1 MPYEQ
6 AHAPIYGY
14 MKGWKHTIPLHL
26 NHYARTFSIFKVL
39 NTLKLG
45 KVLNVG
51 GADGYHSYLLKQLF
65 NADVTTID
73 TNDHSLSVANKRY
86 GLKIKHGSA
95 LDIPYPDDAF
105 DTVLCI
111 ETIEHIEDSERVV
124 FELLRVARHHLLIST
139 ESFFESEEQKQ
150 AFLCYIR
157 ETHPQFFRS
166 NNPIKPGDAAY
177 FTLLDFERL
186 LCGRPFKI
194 FAQFSNKHMEVLENI
209 SEIRRHVQAM
219 TSNLTP
225 TKKTKFIL
233 HCPLSNCEPNPS
245 PLTEEALLE
254 SIVVD
259 SPLFPIKIDEEMRKE
274 DEENIWRVE
283 HWHSEKDY
291 AITVPAG
298 STPIL
303 AIDEHGA
310 KGMSLSWL
318 TKENLE
324 RSPMFCTRH
333 VKIKPKGY
341 TPERA
346 TPWEHQLHILTGQ
359 ALLVEP
365 GRTTP
370 LSPGDTIHIEP
381 NHIFQIRNE
390 TINRLMYLDIIPS
403 ISTLFGR

>member
-1 MPYEQ
+1 MTFLYTRSLNAIRTSPCTDLWIYERLE
-6 AHAPIYGY
+6 
-14 MKGWKHTIPLHL
+14 T
-26 NHYARTFSIFKVL
+26 HYPFTFKSLRRTFSIFKVL

-341 TPERA
+341 TPEA
-346 TPWEHQLHILTGQ
+346 SHTMG
-359 ALLVEP
+359 ASVAY
-365 GRTTP
+365 
-370 LSPGDTIHIEP
+370 
-381 NHIFQIRNE
+381 F
-390 TINRLMYLDIIPS
+390 NRSGIIS
-403 ISTLFGR
+403 

>member
-26 NHYARTFSIFKVL
+26 VHYARTFSIFKVL

-51 GADGYHSYLLKQLF
+51 GADGYHSYLLEKLF
-65 NADVTTID
+65 NAEVTTLDI
-73 TNDHSLSVANKRY
+73 NDHALSVANKRY

-95 LDIPYPDDAF
+95 LDIPYPDEEF

-111 ETIEHIEDSERVV
+111 ETIEHIENSERVV

-139 ESFFESEEQKQ
+139 ESFFDSEEQKQ

-166 NNPIKPGDAAY
+166 NNPIKPGDVAY
-177 FTLLDFERL
+177 FTLADFERL
-186 LCGRPFKI
+186 LGRPFKT
-194 FAQFSNKHMEVLENI
+194 FAQFSNKHMEVLGDI
-209 SEIRRHVQAM
+209 AEIRRHVQAM
-219 TSNLTP
+219 TTNLTP
-225 TKKTKFIL
+225 TKKTKIIL
-233 HCPLSNCEPNPS
+233 HCPLAYCEPNLV
-245 PLTEEALLE
+245 PLTDEALLE
-254 SIVVD
+254 GIVVG
-259 SPLFPIKIDEEMRKE
+259 SPLFPIKIDEDMRKE
-274 DEENIWRVE
+274 NEENISRIRR
-283 HWHSEKDY
+283 WHAEKAY
-291 AITVPAG
+291 AVTVPAD
-298 STPIL
+298 STRIL
-303 AIDEHGA
+303 AIEEHGA

-318 TKENLE
+318 TAENLE
-324 RSPMFCTRH
+324 RSPMFCTRR
-333 VKIKPKGY
+333 VTIEPQGY
-341 TPERA
+341 TPERT

-365 GRTTP
+365 GRTTT
-370 LSPGDTIHIEP
+370 LSNGDTIHVEP
-381 NHIFQIRNE
+381 DHIFQIRND
-390 TINRLMYLDIIPS
+390 TKNPLIYLDIIPS